1 VPRNRSARVATL
13 APPPQRAPSPA
24 PLPSRTG
31 GVGRRRAVVAFLVV
45 ASLALLSVYFR
56 ESNAGALH
64 GLQSH
69 AAAILRPFE
78 VAGERVARP
87 FEDAAHWFGGLV
99 DARSDNGKLR
109 KQIDSLRQQV
119 IQNRTLAKKYSNLR
133 RLFLYRE
140 SPRFPKDF
148 RGIAADLISRP
159 PSQFVQQI
167 VVATGSSDGV
177 KLHSPVVTQDGLVG
191 QVTRPARNA
200 SQVTLLTDE
209 TSAVSV
215 VDLNTGAS
223 GILRHG
229 SASNDS
235 LILDR
240 VTKDQVVTAGDTIV
254 TAGWRAGKL
263 SSIYPQGIPVGIV
276 KSVGQLDTDVYKQIE
291 VKPNVDF
298 SSLESVLVL
307 VPAKPRR

>member
-1 VPRNRSARVATL
+1 M
-13 APPPQRAPSPA
+13 
-24 PLPSRTG
+24 
-31 GVGRRRAVVAFLVV
+31 LVI

-56 ESNAGALH
+56 ESSGGRLH
-64 GLQSH
+64 GLQSS
-69 AAAILRPFE
+69 ASAVLRPFQ

-87 FEDAAHWFGGLV
+87 FEDAAGWFGGLV
-99 DARSDNGKLR
+99 DAKRENGRLR
-109 KQIDSLRQQV
+109 RQIDSLRQQV
-119 IQNRTLAKKYSNLR
+119 IQNRTLEKQNRNLR
-133 RLFLYRE
+133 NLLLYRE

-177 KLHSPVVTQDGLVG
+177 SLHSPVVTEDGLVG
-191 QVTRPARNA
+191 QVTRVARNA

-215 VDLNTGAS
+215 VDLNTDAS

-240 VTKDQVVTAGDTIV
+240 VTKDQVVDTGDTIV

-263 SSIYPQGIPVGIV
+263 SSIYPQGIPVGV
-276 KSVGQLDTDVYKQIE
+276 VTSVGQLDTDVYKQIE
-291 VKPNVDF
+291 VQPDVNF

-307 VPAKPRR
+307 VPANRRR